1 MLPEI
6 RDGAVR
12 LTLYRSWYR
21 KIELALHDSLE
32 ATILWGFQSSFSL
45 PSAVKIGSSWT
56 IEEYMVD
63 EMSKITVL
71 ISHVCFLL
79 FQLSKQT
86 NLIYFIGDSY
96 GYDQN
101 VFDWEILNKI
111 KCQVQ

>member
-1 MLPEI
+1 
-6 RDGAVR
+6 
-12 LTLYRSWYR
+12 
-21 KIELALHDSLE
+21 
-32 ATILWGFQSSFSL
+32 
-45 PSAVKIGSSWT
+45 
-56 IEEYMVD
+56 MVD

-101 VFDWEILNKI
+101 VFDWEILNKV